1 MFCARGLL
9 EPKRAAIE
17 AALARERRLLAPDG
31 LRGRRAT
38 IPRLTTS
45 VSGAALLLALVLV
58 DVRGLLAPAFLRVV
72 LAAAL
77 RVEVFFGA
85 AAFLAAVFDVARLVA
100 GFFAALGFVERLVA
114 FDAVRAVLLAVAL
127 RVVVFFAVTLRVVVF
142 FAAVLLAV
150 ARFAGVLAFVVFL
163 AAAFVAVRLLA
174 VRAVDLLAVL
184 SLV

>member
-1 MFCARGLL
+1 ML

-45 VSGAALLLALVLV
+45 DSGAALLLALVLV
-58 DVRGLLAPAFLRVV
+58 DVRGLLTPAFFRFE

-100 GFFAALGFVERLVA
+100 DFFAALGLVERLVA

-127 RVVVFFAVTLRVVVF
+127 RVVVFFA
-142 FAAVLLAV
+142 AVLLAV
-150 ARFAGVLAFVVFL
+150 ARFAGVLALVVFL

-174 VRAVDLLAVL
+174 VRAVVFLAVL
-184 SLV
+184 ALV